1 MISEGDA
8 ASMANPPA
16 IRKLPTSN
24 VRVGDH
30 PSRTR
35 RTELWRRFSRIA
47 VVGALFAITVFLI
60 EVLGR

>member
-1 MISEGDA
+1 
-8 ASMANPPA
+8 MANPPA